1 MPPPNYC
8 VAEQRYF
15 TDESDRLDYNRLRTK
30 KHSQLYYWRQHFG
43 WYFRIQDYE
52 IIKDNLK
59 QVKHIVNI
67 RHFVKYFYEKDKLY
81 DNIIHQ
87 ELYAKNYEK
96 LKDID
101 HILPILKQLEIN

>member
-43 WYFRIQDYE
+43 WYFRIQDYD

-59 QVKHIVNI
+59 QFMKKIN
-67 RHFVKYFYEKDKLY
+67 FM
-81 DNIIHQ
+81 II
-87 ELYAKNYEK
+87 
-96 LKDID
+96 
-101 HILPILKQLEIN
+101 